1 MKGWALHPSFKKET
15 KEVLTVNGMELFTR
29 HEDKYYVPR
38 GFDQFKYVDFS
49 TSMLGEMMNPMIEPI
64 NLRDYQVPAVKS
76 VIEYLDAPPKGAI
89 LFAPCG
95 RGKTVMGL
103 EIARRLGRKT
113 LVLVHK
119 EFLVD
124 QWIERA
130 NTFLPQAK
138 IGIWQR
144 DTVPDGTEDIVI
156 AMVQSIC
163 KREYPAEMY
172 DLFGTVIA
180 DETHRYAA
188 PLWQKAFSRFDSAYR
203 VGLTATPERKDGMQK
218 ALFLHIGPI
227 VYEMEGHKR
236 VPTIWR
242 INTECRMK
250 IPKIWNGD
258 VNTSKMITDLSK
270 IEERTDLIIRMTKR
284 AVLKGRKIL
293 ILSERV
299 AHVKEIRTILSKEF
313 KDSEFSVDLYI
324 GGMNQ
329 GAREESANAD
339 VIVGTYAMAQE
350 GLDIPSLDTLILATP
365 KTSITQSVGRIL
377 RDAPD
382 KKDPVVLDLV
392 DPKISILNAYWGS
405 RKKTYK
411 KLGYNILFN

>member
-1 MKGWALHPSFKKET
+1 MKGWALHPLFNKET
-15 KEVLTVNGMELFTR
+15 KDVLTINDMELFTK
-29 HEDKYYVPR
+29 HQGKYYVPR
-38 GFDQFKYVDFS
+38 GFEQFKYVDFS
-49 TSMLGEMMNPMIEPI
+49 TTMLGEMMNPMIEPI
-64 NLRDYQVPAVKS
+64 NLRDYQVPAVKA
-76 VIEYLDAPPKGAI
+76 VIEYLDDPPKGAI

-95 RGKTVMGL
+95 KGKTVMGL
-103 EIARRLGRKT
+103 EIARRLGRKA

-138 IGIWQR
+138 IGVWQR
-144 DTVPDGTEDIVI
+144 DTVPSGKEDIVI

-163 KREYPAEMY
+163 KREYPKEIY

-188 PLWQKAFSRFDSAYR
+188 PMWQKAFGRFDSAYR

-236 VPTIWR
+236 IPTIWR
-242 INTECRMK
+242 INTDCSMK
-250 IPKIWNGD
+250 VPKLWNGD
-258 VNTSKMITDLSK
+258 INTSKMITDLSK
-270 IEERTDLIIRMTKR
+270 IEDRTDLIVRMTKR
-284 AVLKGRKIL
+284 ALTKGRKIL

-299 AHVKEIRTILSKEF
+299 AHVKEIKSILSKDLQES
-313 KDSEFSVDLYI
+313 DFSVDLYI

-329 GAREESANAD
+329 KARDESSNAD

-350 GLDIPSLDTLILATP
+350 GLDIPELDTLILATP

-392 DPKISILNAYWGS
+392 DPKIGILNAYWGA
-405 RKKTYK
+405 RKKTYN
-411 KLGYNILFN
+411 KLGYHILIN